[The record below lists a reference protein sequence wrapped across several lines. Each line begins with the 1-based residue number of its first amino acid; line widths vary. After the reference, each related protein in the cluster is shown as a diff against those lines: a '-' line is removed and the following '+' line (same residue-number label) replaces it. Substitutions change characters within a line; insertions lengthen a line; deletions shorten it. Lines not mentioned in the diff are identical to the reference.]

1 MKRILST
8 LLLSVIYI
16 SGSFIHAQDESEQL
30 LIFRNTG
37 EVNLLYSS
45 KVDSIVCSIYDKDSI
60 MHNEYVSQVFYGQ
73 DTILVVPIAE
83 IDSVAFGPRNIVEYK
98 DDVRQLTTSDLPYI
112 IRYDGNI
119 IYYRTNTPTNILPSI
134 GEKLFY
140 GEMDSIFPIGLC
152 AKVTGIE
159 KSASEIMVSVTDVE
173 LSEVFE
179 KLFYAGRAQA
189 DNASLSR
196 NNVTRS
202 THSFEIPCKI
212 NFCDMGSIAVNGRTI
227 IDAAFVVHPLQH
239 YYHGDF
245 TINTSFGLDAQVMV
259 VDKAEISIDDE
270 FKTFHFPNIA
280 QVLHPQLTIG
290 AFAELN
296 AELAFNYSMNRTY
309 CHKWE
314 WTRQNGTD
322 TFVNHGSNDA
332 ATPEDKAEMDI
343 TCNGELY
350 FGPMFIVE
358 FNTLLSTVGAR
369 VKTKLG
375 PSVKSEIGLKQ
386 IQALSKEY
394 DPELYS
400 QAELEVKS
408 KLDIGGYTFTR
419 NIFTGEETEYLL
431 MRSSHSWAQMTF
443 PYFPDFEVTRAVEM
457 QQNNGNVSISTATKS
472 NNEIIRDVE
481 TGFQIENENT
491 NEILSIA
498 FVDTITA
505 ENNTTQGVS
514 AEFEIPNALYV
525 PKKTIAR
532 PVFRYANHIIKAD
545 KARVLTDNHLQPII
559 TMMADGVNC
568 IVSGYPMVGS
578 TVKDGIYYNVG
589 NYMPVVT
596 YDKAFGA
603 ITTPVHGIYITLEE
617 VETLLGTW
625 KGEINGN
632 ITSLTFNADSTGIF
646 HKDVSIPFEYRTN
659 YPQSGDI
666 ILMLDNSTTMAFV
679 LHSLTNNELILKKK
693 EEETY
698 YTFTKQ

>member
-8 LLLSVIYI
+8 ILLSVICL
-16 SGSFIHAQDESEQL
+16 SASFIHAQDEADQL

-45 KVDSIVCSIYDKDSI
+45 KVDSIACSMYDKDSI
-60 MHNEYVSQVFYGQ
+60 LHNEYVSQVFYGQ
-73 DTILVVPIAE
+73 DSILVVPIAE

-119 IYYRTNTPTNILPSI
+119 IYYRTGTPANILPSI

-159 KSASEIMVSVTDVE
+159 KSASEIKVSVTDIE

-212 NFCDMGSIAVNGRTI
+212 KLGNIGSITATVLVS
-227 IDAAFVVHPLQH
+227 IDADFVIHPLQH

-245 TINTSFGLDAQVMV
+245 TVNTRLGSDIKIMT
-259 VDKAEISIDDE
+259 VDKASVEMYDE
-270 FKTFHFPNIA
+270 FKTFHLPNIA
-280 QVLHPQLTIG
+280 HVLHPQITLG
-290 AFAELN
+290 GFAELN
-296 AELAFNYSMNRTY
+296 AELAFNHSMRRTY
-309 CHKWE
+309 CQKWE
-314 WTRQNGTD
+314 WTRKDGINSFVSHGGND
-322 TFVNHGSNDA
+322 T
-332 ATPEDKAEMDI
+332 ATPDDKAQMDI
-343 TCNGELY
+343 TCKGELY
-350 FGPMFIVE
+350 FGPMLTFE
-358 FNTLLSTVGAR
+358 LNTLLSAIGAR
-369 VKTKLG
+369 AKMKLG
-375 PSVKSEIGLKQ
+375 PSVKSEIGLGQ
-386 IQALSKEY
+386 IQELSEGY
-394 DPELYS
+394 APELY
-400 QAELEVKS
+400 AKAALKVMS
-408 KLDIGGYTFTR
+408 KLDFGGYTFTK
-419 NIFTGEETEYLL
+419 NVITGEENEYLL
-431 MRSSHSWAQMTF
+431 MRASHLWSQRTY
-443 PYFPDFEVTRAVEM
+443 PYFPIFEVTRAVEM
-457 QQNNGNVSISTATKS
+457 QQKNGNVSISTATKS
-472 NNEIIRDVE
+472 SNEIIRDVV

-491 NEILSIA
+491 NEVLSIA

-505 ENNTTQGVS
+505 ESDSVQGVS
-514 AEFEIPNALYV
+514 AEFMIPNALYV
-525 PKKTIAR
+525 PKQTISR

-545 KARVLTDNHLQPII
+545 KARILTDNHLQPII
-559 TMMADGVNC
+559 TMMADGINC
-568 IVSGYPMVGS
+568 IASGYPIVGS

-589 NYMPVVT
+589 NYMPVVR
-596 YDKAFGA
+596 YDKSFGT
-603 ITTPVHGIYITLEE
+603 ITTPIYGIYITPEE
-617 VETLLGTW
+617 EESLLGTW

-632 ITSLTFNADSTGIF
+632 ITSLTFNADSTGRF

-666 ILMLDNSTTMAFV
+666 ILMLENSTTMAFV
-679 LHSLTNNELILKKK
+679 LHSLTNNELILKSK